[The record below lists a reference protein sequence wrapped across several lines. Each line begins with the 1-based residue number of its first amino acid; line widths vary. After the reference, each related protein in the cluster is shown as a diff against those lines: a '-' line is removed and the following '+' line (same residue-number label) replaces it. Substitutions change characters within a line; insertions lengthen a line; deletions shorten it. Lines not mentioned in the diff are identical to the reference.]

1 MRCLCCVMVV
11 ALWLT
16 ACTPGIPSQAS
27 PSQATPTIPV
37 SAVPAPAPQPAPTA
51 TLAPEEAFNRGLE
64 RRAAGD
70 YDSAAEDFFA
80 ASNTV
85 PEGPVARVARYYLAE
100 SFALRGRWTSAV
112 EALNAFVADNIQD
125 EWSARALFLIARGHE
140 EAGSHAAA
148 ITAYERYRALA
159 TPAEPYARLRQ
170 AAQERALGRL
180 DAAASG
186 YEAVAASAIARGER
200 AAAYERAIAL
210 RRELGQQAQALQ
222 LARDLLALAEQPDYR
237 ARMLFELAALPRD
250 QGDIA
255 TARAWLTEAIE
266 RAPASPAAL
275 AALEQLRA
283 DPGAQVPPE
292 LAAGT
297 YEAHGRWPEAI
308 AALDIAIGT
317 ASGNRRADLL
327 RRHALALR
335 ATGDF
340 AGALAGLD
348 AAIVAGGDSDAG
360 RQAQLDR
367 IQTVGQSGATEA
379 AIAEYRAFAAGLPD
393 DPRAPEALQRA
404 ALLLD
409 RLGDSDGA
417 AEQRIDLGRRY
428 PASPLAQ
435 EAFFSGAMY
444 LFTAGRAAE
453 ALVAWQEL
461 ATASSGATAIRA
473 RYWAGRAALA
483 AGETATGRA
492 RLEEVIATAP
502 DSYFAA
508 RARVLL
514 GLQESGTLPPA
525 SSLSDA
531 DWRAIAEWLTGWAG
545 APPANASDPA
555 SDPAVQRA
563 LELNAL
569 GLRGEAMAE
578 WSAVLSRHTG
588 DPHAL
593 ATLAHLAHEHDMPA
607 AALRAAGVLAR
618 LAPGDDQAVAPA
630 ALRRL
635 IYPTPFTAAVLARA
649 REFGIDPALLFA
661 LLRQESAFNPAA
673 TSWAGARGLA
683 QVMPA
688 TGQGIARALGMP
700 GFQEHDLYRP
710 ELSIRFGAYYLSRQL
725 AAMDGNVEGALAAYN
740 GGPGNAQR
748 WSGGAPIADPDLFAE
763 RIDFEETRNY
773 VKAVIGQYDIYRRLY
788 TWK

>member
-1 MRCLCCVMVV
+1 MRCLCCVLVV

-16 ACTPGIPSQAS
+16 ACAPGIPSPAS
-27 PSQATPTIPV
+27 PSQATPTIPA
-37 SAVPAPAPQPAPTA
+37 SAVPSPAPQPAATA
-51 TLAPEEAFNRGLE
+51 TLAPEEAFHRGLE
-64 RRAAGD
+64 RRAVGD

-80 ASNTV
+80 ASNTA
-85 PEGPVARVARYYLAE
+85 PEGPLARMARFYLAE

-170 AAQERALGRL
+170 AAQEHALGRL
-180 DAAASG
+180 DAAAGG
-186 YEAVAASAIARGER
+186 YEAVARSEIARGER

-210 RRELGQQAQALQ
+210 WRELGQQAQALQ
-222 LARDLLALAEQPDYR
+222 LANDLLALAEQPDYR
-237 ARMLFELAALPRD
+237 ARLLFELAALPRD
-250 QGDIA
+250 QGDVT

-292 LAAGT
+292 LAARA

-308 AALDIAIGT
+308 AALDSAIESAG
-317 ASGNRRADLL
+317 ADGRAGLL

-348 AAIVAGGDSDAG
+348 AAIAAGGESDAG

-379 AIAEYRAFAAGLPD
+379 AIEGYRAFAAGLPD

-409 RLGDSDGA
+409 RLGDGDGA

-435 EAFFSGAMY
+435 EAFFSGALH
-444 LFTAGRAAE
+444 LFSTGRATQAH
-453 ALVAWQEL
+453 VAWQEL
-461 ATASSGATAIRA
+461 ATASSGATAVRA

-483 AGETATGRA
+483 AGETAAGRA

-508 RARVLL
+508 RARALL
-514 GLQESGTLPPA
+514 GLQEPGTLLPA
-525 SSLSDA
+525 SSLTDA
-531 DWRAIAEWLTGWAG
+531 DWRAIAEWLAGWAG
-545 APPANASDPA
+545 APPADAPDPA
-555 SDPAVQRA
+555 GDPAIQRA
-563 LELNAL
+563 LELHTL
-569 GLRGEAMAE
+569 GLRSEAMAE
-578 WSAVLSRHTG
+578 WSAALARRTG

-593 ATLAHLAHEHDMPA
+593 YALAQLAHERELPA
-607 AALRAAGVLAR
+607 AALRAAGLLAR
-618 LAPGDDQAVAPA
+618 LAPGDSQAVAPA
-630 ALRRL
+630 GLRRL
-635 IYPTPFTAAVLARA
+635 IYPTPFTATVLARA
-649 REFGIDPALLFA
+649 REYGIDPALLFA
-661 LLRQESAFNPAA
+661 LLRQESAFDPAA

-688 TGQGIARALGMP
+688 TGRGIAQALGMP
-700 GFQEHDLYRP
+700 GFQENDLYRP
-710 ELSIRFGAYYLSRQL
+710 DLSIRFGAYYLSRQL

-748 WSGGAPIADPDLFAE
+748 WSGGAPITDPDLFAE

-773 VKAVIGQYDIYRRLY
+773 VKAVIAQYDIYRRMY
-788 TWK
+788 AWK